1 METQILERTILKIG
15 KLLALGFGDA
25 GAAIIGQNMKGSDS
39 SSVNPM
45 IPGKK
50 MEAIFGFCDIRNFT
64 DSTEILQDGVMNFV
78 NQIADIVHSVTS
90 EFSGSA
96 NKNIGDAF
104 LLVWKLTGIE
114 TTAAYTSQL
123 QAMPALSKA
132 TSRMFFEDG
141 DDDHSDTGPNKS
153 VSMNG
158 SSMNTMGTHRS
169 PSGSNRNI
177 WIYVWHGRS
186 CTSAASLG
194 EANAFQPVC

>member
-45 IPGKK
+45 IPGRK

-64 DSTEILQDGVMNFV
+64 DTTEILQDDVMNFV
-78 NQIADIVHSVTS
+78 NQIADIVHSTVA

-104 LLVWKLTGIE
+104 LLVWKLSGIE
-114 TTAAYTSQL
+114 SSTYYQMQL
-123 QAMPALSKA
+123 DTKPAVSKVVA
-132 TSRMFFEDG
+132 QL
-141 DDDHSDTGPNKS
+141 
-153 VSMNG
+153 
-158 SSMNTMGTHRS
+158 
-169 PSGSNRNI
+169 
-177 WIYVWHGRS
+177 
-186 CTSAASLG
+186 LG
-194 EANAFQPVC
+194 